1 MKRTAIIVCFMV
13 FLFIPFFAS
22 ASDESLEEEI
32 VKEAGSEKLTE
43 NSENASESLAETV
56 FSLIRH
62 SVSSFV
68 DDGLKYYCCLLSLT
82 VVLSVFSSFKWTSE
96 SRVMNNLYEYIS
108 ILTLASFVFSS
119 LSKVFVYASDS
130 VNRLCLYMASLIPVT
145 ASLYTL
151 GGNISTGVASSSSLI
166 LFLTLAE
173 RFSGVFLMP
182 LLKAGF
188 AASVIPSLPGSS
200 DMRSVSGFLKNML
213 TTLLAFVF
221 TTFGVVMYF
230 QTVITASADNY
241 AFRTVKFA
249 SGVFIP
255 VIGNIVGEAAR
266 MVTASVSVVKA
277 SVGGAGIVAIL
288 SLTLPAVIYVFMYKL
303 FTLLG
308 AMTSRLLGLEKEA
321 GLLYDVNGF
330 LSVLVSLLVGTSV
343 IFIIA
348 AAMFIR
354 IGVGD

>member
-1 MKRTAIIVCFMV
+1 MKISAIIVCFALL
-13 FLFIPFFAS
+13 LFFPLCAFA
-22 ASDESLEEEI
+22 DDTSLVSEI
-32 VKEAGSEKLTE
+32 
-43 NSENASESLAETV
+43 ASETGADRIIGENGKANIADTA
-56 FSLIRH
+56 FSVIK
-62 SVSSFV
+62 SAVSSFV
-68 DDGLKYYCCLLSLT
+68 RDGLEYYCCLMALA
-82 VVLSVFSSFKWTSE
+82 VVFSVFSAFRWTSE
-96 SRVMNNLYEYIS
+96 SKVLANLYEYIS
-108 ILTLASFVFSS
+108 VLTLAAFLFSS
-119 LSKVFVYASDS
+119 LSKVFVFASES
-130 VNRLCLYMASLIPVT
+130 LERLCLYMSSLIPVT

-151 GGNISTGVASSSSLI
+151 GGSVSTGVASSSALI
-166 LFLTLAE
+166 LFLTVSE
-173 RFSGVFLMP
+173 RFSSSFLMP

-188 AASVIPSLPGSS
+188 AASVIPSLPGSG
-200 DMRSVSGFLKNML
+200 DMRSVSGFLKNSL

-266 MVTASVSVVKA
+266 TVTASVSVVKA
-277 SVGGAGIVAIL
+277 SVGGAGIAAIL

-303 FTLLG
+303 CTLLG
-308 AMTSRLLGLEKEA
+308 AMTSRLLGLEKESN
-321 GLLYDVNGF
+321 LLYDVNGF
-330 LSVLVSLLVGTSV
+330 LSVLAALLVGTSV

-348 AAMFIR
+348 VAMFIR